1 MKKGQLQ
8 CKKEGDGKEL
18 QSEKTSDDNIYILVF
33 TYDLFQPSNFFGTNS
48 FNNLLTCGVTSCAGY
63 QQHIE

>member
-18 QSEKTSDDNIYILVF
+18 QSEKTSDDNIYISVF
-33 TYDLFQPSNFFGTNS
+33 TYDLFQPNFFGANS